1 MKIEN
6 GKITECT
13 EAELFSYYLSR
24 GYDDLFEFAEYKAA
38 CQRAGTTVTEEAE
51 A

>member
-1 MKIEN
+1 MKVEN

-13 EAELFSYYLSR
+13 EAELYDYYLSR

-38 CQRAGTTVTEEAE
+38 CRRAGTKVTEDEE
-51 A
+51 